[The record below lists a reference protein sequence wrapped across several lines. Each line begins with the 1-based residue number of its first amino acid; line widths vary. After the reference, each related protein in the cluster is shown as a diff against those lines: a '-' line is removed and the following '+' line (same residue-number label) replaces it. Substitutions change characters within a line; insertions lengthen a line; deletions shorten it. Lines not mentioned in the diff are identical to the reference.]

1 MKFYVNNHTRDKM
14 IWFIINNEQQKDID
28 KSHNNFFDMKTNY
41 RLGLIRDGVNILSLI
56 LKVFH
61 MAFIN
66 IFLLKKKLWLLTKKV
81 LCSLNITY
89 IQKESIYRKY
99 Y

>member
-1 MKFYVNNHTRDKM
+1 MFNHTRDKM

-41 RLGLIRDGVNILSLI
+41 RLSLIRDGVNILSLI

-66 IFLLKKKLWLLTKKV
+66 IFLLKKNCGCLQKKFFVV
-81 LCSLNITY
+81 LI
-89 IQKESIYRKY
+89 
-99 Y
+99 